1 METIEKLTIDFS
13 HVKVQN
19 IYKLKNERTEEHM
32 MIFVD
37 MVDIIM
43 IDVVVAVDIIVA
55 LSVVLLAVIGS
66 FSKCLKAKCFER

>member
-1 METIEKLTIDFS
+1 
-13 HVKVQN
+13 
-19 IYKLKNERTEEHM
+19 M

-66 FSKCLKAKCFER
+66 FSKCLQAKCFER

>member
-1 METIEKLTIDFS
+1 
-13 HVKVQN
+13 
-19 IYKLKNERTEEHM
+19 M

-66 FSKCLKAKCFER
+66 FSKRLQAKCFER